1 MTHVSDETSVNST
14 RHNAVELRL
23 TAELEALKHQRD
35 KLELEVLSARDH
47 VAVQVGTLRSQL
59 EASRT
64 DDLNHRQHIE
74 RLEAAL
80 AEAADSRRELVAAVT
95 EIRRQLR
102 QLECVREELADIKS
116 STTWKTGRIIMTPV
130 RLAKRVMRRG

>member
-80 AEAADSRRELVAAVT
+80 AEAADSRRGLVVT
-95 EIRRQLR
+95 LAEVRRQL
-102 QLECVREELADIKS
+102 ESVREELADIKS
-116 STTWKTGRIIMTPV
+116 SATWKTGRIIMTPV

>member
-1 MTHVSDETSVNST
+1 VTHVSDETSVNSAP
-14 RHNAVELRL
+14 HNAVELRL

-47 VAVQVGTLRSQL
+47 VAVQVGMLRSQL
-59 EASRT
+59 ETSRT

-80 AEAADSRRELVAAVT
+80 AEAADSRRELLVT
-95 EIRRQLR
+95 LGEVRRQL
-102 QLECVREELADIKS
+102 ESVRGELADMKS
-116 STTWKTGRIIMTPV
+116 SATWKTGWVIMTPV

>member
-80 AEAADSRRELVAAVT
+80 AEAADSRRGLVVT
-95 EIRRQLR
+95 LAEVRRQL
-102 QLECVREELADIKS
+102 ESVREELADIKS
-116 STTWKTGRIIMTPV
+116 SATWKTGWVIMTPV